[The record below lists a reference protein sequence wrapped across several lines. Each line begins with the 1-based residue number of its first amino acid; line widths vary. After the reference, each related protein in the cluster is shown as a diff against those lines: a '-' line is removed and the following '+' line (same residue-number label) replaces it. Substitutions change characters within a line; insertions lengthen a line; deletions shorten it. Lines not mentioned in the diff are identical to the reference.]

1 MVNWSMHLTVT
12 ILANT
17 EGTSELPTL
26 SGLPTTGTLPKTSY

>member
-1 MVNWSMHLTVT
+1 MHLTVT

-26 SGLPTTGTLPKTSY
+26 SGLPTTGTLLKTSY